1 MTGHPTLL
9 VTRPEPEASA
19 TVAAAQA
26 AGFEAVAAPLLRIR
40 PLPVTPA
47 VPGAPPEAILLTSA
61 RSAALLRAARPELP
75 ADLPVFAVGPATA
88 AAARAAGFSRVA
100 ATDTDGQAALE
111 AAVAAGHRRILHAR
125 GSDSRPLRPPAG
137 IEIAPLVLYRAEPVR
152 RLAAA
157 ARNALGKGAIA
168 LLFSPRTARLFRQ
181 RLGAAGLAPEAV
193 AVVALSPAVATAAG
207 PGWRA
212 LAVAGRPTTA
222 EVLAAA
228 RRLWQGAQG
237 GAHG

>member
-1 MTGHPTLL
+1 MTCRPAVL

-19 TVAAAQA
+19 TVAAART
-26 AGFEAVAAPLLRIR
+26 AGFEALASPLLRIR
-40 PLPVTPA
+40 TLPVPPA
-47 VPGAPPEAILLTSA
+47 GPGTPPEAILLTSA
-61 RSAALLRAARPELP
+61 RSAALLRAARPALG
-75 ADLPVFAVGPATA
+75 ADVPVFAVGPATA

-125 GSDSRPLRPPAG
+125 GNDSRPLRPPAG
-137 IEIAPLVLYRAEPVR
+137 IALVPLVLYRAEPVR
-152 RLAAA
+152 RLSAP
-157 ARNALGKGAIA
+157 ARTALGSGAIA
-168 LLFSPRTARLFRQ
+168 LLFSPRTARLFRR
-181 RLGAAGLAPEAV
+181 RLGGAGLAPEAV
-193 AVVALSPAVATAAG
+193 AAVALSPAVAAAAG

-212 LAVAGRPTTA
+212 LAVADRPATA

-228 RRLWQGAQG
+228 RRLWQGAGG